1 MKVEHSGYSAGRRYW
16 PEVES
21 SSSWFQL
28 VSSTCDFHFRG
39 IIRCVRDRWAPRL
52 LRRKICIF
60 KYLLHISFTIS
71 GGSLFIRRGIFHSL
85 TSPSGPAKLL
95 VRSGSCKAGAC
106 RSWGCSRWASK
117 KWMPGIANISDP

>member
-1 MKVEHSGYSAGRRYW
+1 MKVEHPGYSAGRRYW

-21 SSSWFQL
+21 SSSWFPACQQHL
-28 VSSTCDFHFRG
+28 RFPFPWDHQVRPGSVGTTASQEEDLHLQVSPPHQFHHQ
-39 IIRCVRDRWAPRL
+39 WWLA
-52 LRRKICIF
+52 
-60 KYLLHISFTIS
+60 LHPT
-71 GGSLFIRRGIFHSL
+71 RIFHSL

-117 KWMPGIANISDP
+117 NGCPG